1 VAGNQIDTDS
11 EESLS
16 STLKRHMRKRR
27 STYSRQWR
35 MIKSN
40 GDIGQYAQSRTG
52 CLELPDAIAVMSG
65 SAST

>member
-1 VAGNQIDTDS
+1 
-11 EESLS
+11 
-16 STLKRHMRKRR
+16 MRKRR